1 MPREDWT
8 QNTHLKTDPDLVGSV
23 EYIDSGKSARVRL
36 TAGESMRAD
45 ETGLIHGGFTF
56 GLADFAAMVAVN
68 DPRVVLLSAQVN
80 FRRPVIAGDVL
91 TARAAVI
98 QGEGQKRKVA
108 CEVLNQSGVKVFDGE
123 FFCLIPPRHVLA

>member
-1 MPREDWT
+1 MPGEDWT
-8 QNTHLKTDPDLVGSV
+8 QNTHLKIDPSLVGSV

-36 TAGESMRAD
+36 IAGESMKAD

-80 FRRPVIAGDVL
+80 FRRPVIAGDIL
-91 TARAAVI
+91 TAHASVI
-98 QGEGQKRKVA
+98 EGEGQKRKVA
-108 CEVLNQSGVKVFDGE
+108 CEIFNQNGVKVFDGE
-123 FFCLIPPRHVLA
+123 FLCMVPPKHVLA